1 MLKKDRVCKIY
12 TSYYAKAYQFP
23 DDKYTCIIISA
34 YTPNGIN
41 MKQYK
46 KLAPSWDILQEYK
59 NNGGNIEK
67 YKNRYYNEILN
78 LLDVDDV
85 VEELASISQG
95 KDVVLICYEGIKNN
109 DFCHRHLVS
118 QWLRENGYDAPGEL
132 ILNYY
137 KNGKKILNPVKEI
150 RRIEF

>member
-1 MLKKDRVCKIY
+1 MKIY
-12 TSYYAKAYQFP
+12 TSYFAKAYQFP
-23 DDKYTCIIISA
+23 DDKYTCIAISV
-34 YTPNGIN
+34 GIP
-41 MKQYK
+41 KAIDVKSYK
-46 KLAPSWDILQEYK
+46 KLAPLWDIVQEYK
-59 NNGGNIEK
+59 NNGGDIER
-67 YKNRYYNEILN
+67 YKNRYYNEVLN
-78 LLDVDDV
+78 QLNADDV
-85 VEELASISQG
+85 VKELTSISQG

-137 KNGKKILNPVKEI
+137 KNNKKILNPVKEI

>member
-1 MLKKDRVCKIY
+1 MRIY

-23 DDKYTCIIISA
+23 DDKYTCITISA
-34 YTPNGIN
+34 YTPNGIS

-46 KLAPSWDILQEYK
+46 KLALSWDILQEYK
-59 NNGGNIEK
+59 NNGGDIER
-67 YKNRYYNEILN
+67 YKDRYYNEILN

-109 DFCHRHLVS
+109 DFWPPAFS
-118 QWLRENGYDAPGEL
+118 
-132 ILNYY
+132 
-137 KNGKKILNPVKEI
+137 
-150 RRIEF
+150 